1 MYEIVEA
8 ITYILESSLKSGR
21 CILAITIKNPEV
33 IIIFTKWMMSI
44 GCYLAWDSLK
54 LHLLR
59 ILNASKGVERNSFF
73 NMHTMFPK
81 YR

>member
-33 IIIFTKWMMSI
+33 IIIFTKWMI
-44 GCYLAWDSLK
+44 
-54 LHLLR
+54 
-59 ILNASKGVERNSFF
+59 
-73 NMHTMFPK
+73 
-81 YR
+81 